1 MSTYDPYGTTYGAE
15 AAAGAAVGVFFLI
28 FGIIMLVALAVS
40 VLAIVGQ
47 WKAFKKAGK
56 NGWEA
61 LIPVYNQMTLC
72 EVVGL
77 WKWWP
82 IVILVSPMLSII
94 PVIGSLASSALSIYF
109 LVILNVSTARSFGKS
124 DGFAAGLVFLAPI
137 FWLIVGGKNTQY
149 VGATPMKDP
158 VMDFVNEKFL
168 NKDGNNTANQNMNNG
183 MNQNMGNG
191 GFTQNQPVNNMPNNY
206 NPTSNPVKFCTTC
219 GYKIENGEHFCP
231 GCGNQVQ

>member
-1 MSTYDPYGTTYGAE
+1 MSTYDPYSSYEATE
-15 AAAGAAVGVFFLI
+15 AAAGAAMGIFFLF
-28 FGIIMLVALAVS
+28 FGIIMIVALSIA

-47 WKAFKKAGK
+47 WKALKKAGK

-61 LIPVYNQMTLC
+61 IIPVYNQITLC

-82 IVILVSPMLSII
+82 LVILVSPMLSII

-149 VGATPMKDP
+149 VGATPMNDP

-168 NKDGNNTANQNMNNG
+168 NKNGNNAANQNMNNG
-183 MNQNMGNG
+183 MNQNMNG
-191 GFTQNQPVNNMPNNY
+191 GFQQNQPMNNMPNNY
-206 NPTSNPVKFCTTC
+206 NPSSNPVKFCTSC
-219 GYKIENGEHFCP
+219 GYKIENGERFCP
-231 GCGNQVQ
+231 GCGKEVQ

>member
-1 MSTYDPYGTTYGAE
+1 MSTYDPYSSYEATE
-15 AAAGAAVGVFFLI
+15 AAAGAAMGIFFLI
-28 FGIIMLVALAVS
+28 FGIIMIAALAIS

-61 LIPVYNQMTLC
+61 IIPVYNQITLC

-82 IVILVSPMLSII
+82 LVILVSPMLSII

-149 VGATPMKDP
+149 VGATPMNDP
-158 VMDFVNEKFL
+158 IMDFVNEKFL
-168 NKDGNNTANQNMNNG
+168 NKNGNNAANQNMNNG
-183 MNQNMGNG
+183 MNQNMNG
-191 GFTQNQPVNNMPNNY
+191 GFQQNQPMNNMPNNY
-206 NPTSNPVKFCTTC
+206 NPSSNPVKFCTSC
-219 GYKIENGEHFCP
+219 GYKIENGERFCP
-231 GCGNQVQ
+231 GCGKEVQ

>member
-1 MSTYDPYGTTYGAE
+1 MSTYDPYSSYEATE
-15 AAAGAAVGVFFLI
+15 AAAGAAIGIFFLV
-28 FGIIMLVALAVS
+28 FGIMMIAALAIA

-61 LIPVYNQMTLC
+61 IIPVYNQITLC

-82 IVILVSPMLSII
+82 LVILVSPMLSII

-149 VGATPMKDP
+149 VGATPMNDP

-168 NKDGNNTANQNMNNG
+168 NKNGNNAANQNMNNG
-183 MNQNMGNG
+183 MNQNMNG
-191 GFTQNQPVNNMPNNY
+191 GFQQNQPMNNMPNNY
-206 NPTSNPVKFCTTC
+206 NPSSNPVKFCTSC
-219 GYKIENGEHFCP
+219 GYKIENGERFCP
-231 GCGNQVQ
+231 GCGKEVQ

>member
-1 MSTYDPYGTTYGAE
+1 MSTYDPYSSYEATE
-15 AAAGAAVGVFFLI
+15 AAAGAAMGIFFLF
-28 FGIIMLVALAVS
+28 FGIIMIVALAIA

-47 WKAFKKAGK
+47 WKALKKAGK

-61 LIPVYNQMTLC
+61 IIPVYNQITLC

-82 IVILVSPMLSII
+82 LVILVSPMLSII

-149 VGATPMKDP
+149 VGATPMNDP

-168 NKDGNNTANQNMNNG
+168 NKNGNNAANQNMNNG
-183 MNQNMGNG
+183 MNQNMNG
-191 GFTQNQPVNNMPNNY
+191 GFQQNQPMNNMPNNY
-206 NPTSNPVKFCTTC
+206 NPSINPVKFCTSC
-219 GYKIENGEHFCP
+219 GYKIENGERFCP
-231 GCGNQVQ
+231 GCGKEVQ

>member
-1 MSTYDPYGTTYGAE
+1 MSTYDPYSSYEATE
-15 AAAGAAVGVFFLI
+15 AAAGAAIGIFFLI
-28 FGIIMLVALAVS
+28 FGIIMIVALAIA

-61 LIPVYNQMTLC
+61 IIPVYNQITLC

-82 IVILVSPMLSII
+82 LVILGCSFVSAVPII
-94 PVIGSLASSALSIYF
+94 GLVASALSIYF

-149 VGATPMKDP
+149 VGATPMNDP

-168 NKDGNNTANQNMNNG
+168 NKNGNNAANQNMNNG
-183 MNQNMGNG
+183 MNQNMNG
-191 GFTQNQPVNNMPNNY
+191 GFQQNQPMNNMPNNY
-206 NPTSNPVKFCTTC
+206 NPSSNPVKFCTSC
-219 GYKIENGEHFCP
+219 GYKIENGERFCP
-231 GCGNQVQ
+231 GCGKEVQ

>member
-1 MSTYDPYGTTYGAE
+1 MSTYDTYGTE
-15 AAAGAAVGVFFLI
+15 AVAGAAVGVIFLI
-28 FGIIMLVALAVS
+28 SGIIILVALAFA
-40 VLAIVGQ
+40 VLAVVGQ

-61 LIPVYNQMTLC
+61 IVPVYNQITLC

-82 IVILVSPMLSII
+82 VVILVSPMLSII

-109 LVILNVSTARSFGKS
+109 LVILNISTARSFGKS

-137 FWLIVGGKNTQY
+137 FWMILGGKNSQY

-168 NKDGNNTANQNMNNG
+168 NKNNNANQNMNNG
-183 MNQNMGNG
+183 MNQNMNG
-191 GFTQNQPVNNMPNNY
+191 GFQQNQPMNNMPNNS
-206 NPTSNPVKFCTTC
+206 NPAINPVKFCTSC
-219 GYKIENGEHFCP
+219 GYKIENGERFCP
-231 GCGNQVQ
+231 GCGKEVQ

>member
-1 MSTYDPYGTTYGAE
+1 MSTYDPYSSYEGTE
-15 AAAGAAVGVFFLI
+15 AAAGAAVGIFFLI
-28 FGIIMLVALAVS
+28 FGIIMIVSLAVA

-61 LIPVYNQMTLC
+61 IIPVYNQITLC

-82 IVILVSPMLSII
+82 LVILVSPMLSII

-137 FWLIVGGKNTQY
+137 FWFIVGGKNTQY
-149 VGATPMKDP
+149 VGATPMNDP

-168 NKDGNNTANQNMNNG
+168 NKNGNNAANQNMNNG
-183 MNQNMGNG
+183 MNQNMNG
-191 GFTQNQPVNNMPNNY
+191 GFQQNQPMNNMPNNY
-206 NPTSNPVKFCTTC
+206 NPSSNPVKFCTSC
-219 GYKIENGEHFCP
+219 GYKIENGERFCP
-231 GCGNQVQ
+231 GCGKEVQ

>member
-1 MSTYDPYGTTYGAE
+1 MSTYDTYGTE
-15 AAAGAAVGVFFLI
+15 AVAGAAVGVIFLI
-28 FGIIMLVALAVS
+28 SGIIILVALAFA
-40 VLAIVGQ
+40 VLAVVGQ

-61 LIPVYNQMTLC
+61 IVPVYNQITLC

-82 IVILVSPMLSII
+82 VVILVSPMLSII

-109 LVILNVSTARSFGKS
+109 LVILNISTARSFGKS

-137 FWLIVGGKNTQY
+137 FWMILGGKNSQY

-168 NKDGNNTANQNMNNG
+168 NKNNNANQNMNNG
-183 MNQNMGNG
+183 MNQNMNG
-191 GFTQNQPVNNMPNNY
+191 GFQQNQPMNNMPNNS
-206 NPTSNPVKFCTTC
+206 NPAINPVKFCTSC
-219 GYKIENGEHFCP
+219 GYKIANGERFCP
-231 GCGNQVQ
+231 GCGKEVQ

>member
-1 MSTYDPYGTTYGAE
+1 MSTYDPYSSYEATE
-15 AAAGAAVGVFFLI
+15 AAAGAAIGIFFLV
-28 FGIIMLVALAVS
+28 FGIIMIVALAIA

-61 LIPVYNQMTLC
+61 IIPVYNQITLC

-82 IVILVSPMLSII
+82 LVILGCSFVSAIPII
-94 PVIGSLASSALSIYF
+94 GLAGSALSIYF

-124 DGFAAGLVFLAPI
+124 DGFAAGLIFLAPI

-149 VGATPMKDP
+149 VGATPMNDP

-168 NKDGNNTANQNMNNG
+168 NKNGNNAANQNMNNG
-183 MNQNMGNG
+183 MNQNMNG
-191 GFTQNQPVNNMPNNY
+191 GFQQNQPMNNMPNNY
-206 NPTSNPVKFCTTC
+206 NPSSNPVKFCTSC
-219 GYKIENGEHFCP
+219 GYKIENGERFCP
-231 GCGNQVQ
+231 GCGKEVQ

>member
-1 MSTYDPYGTTYGAE
+1 MSTYDPYSSYEATE
-15 AAAGAAVGVFFLI
+15 AAAGAAIGIFFLV
-28 FGIIMLVALAVS
+28 FGIIMIVALAIA

-61 LIPVYNQMTLC
+61 IIPVYNQITLC

-82 IVILVSPMLSII
+82 LVILGCSFVSAVPII
-94 PVIGSLASSALSIYF
+94 GLAGSALSIYF

-124 DGFAAGLVFLAPI
+124 DGFAAGLIFLAPI

-149 VGATPMKDP
+149 VGATPMNDP

-168 NKDGNNTANQNMNNG
+168 NKNGNNAANQNMNNG
-183 MNQNMGNG
+183 MNQNMNG
-191 GFTQNQPVNNMPNNY
+191 GFQQNQPMNNMPNNY
-206 NPTSNPVKFCTTC
+206 NPSSNPVKFCTSC
-219 GYKIENGEHFCP
+219 GYKIENGERFCP
-231 GCGNQVQ
+231 GCGKEVQ

>member
-1 MSTYDPYGTTYGAE
+1 MSTYDTYGT
-15 AAAGAAVGVFFLI
+15 AGAATGAFLGGMVIFILVFFAI
-28 FGIIMLVALAVS
+28 CFGIAI
-40 VLAIVGQ
+40 LAIIGQ

-61 LIPVYNQMTLC
+61 IIPVYNQITLC

-82 IVILVSPMLSII
+82 LVILVSPILGII

-109 LVILNVSTARSFGKS
+109 LVILNVSTARSFGKG

-137 FWLIVGGKNTQY
+137 FWLIIGGKEVQY
-149 VGATPMKDP
+149 AGPTPMKDP

-168 NKDGNNTANQNMNNG
+168 NKNGNNTANQNMNNG

-191 GFTQNQPVNNMPNNY
+191 GFPQNQPVNNMPNNF
-206 NPTSNPVKFCTTC
+206 NPASNPVKFCTSC
-219 GYKIENGEHFCP
+219 GYKVENGERFCP
-231 GCGNQVQ
+231 GCGKEII

>member
-1 MSTYDPYGTTYGAE
+1 MSTYDPYSSYEATE
-15 AAAGAAVGVFFLI
+15 AAAGAAIGIFFLV
-28 FGIIMLVALAVS
+28 FGIMMIAALAIA

-61 LIPVYNQMTLC
+61 IIPVYNQITLC

-82 IVILVSPMLSII
+82 LVILVSPMLSII
-94 PVIGSLASSALSIYF
+94 PVIGSLASSAISIYF

-149 VGATPMKDP
+149 VGATPMNDP

-168 NKDGNNTANQNMNNG
+168 NKNGNNAANQNMNNG
-183 MNQNMGNG
+183 MNQNMNG
-191 GFTQNQPVNNMPNNY
+191 GFQQNQPMNNMPNNY
-206 NPTSNPVKFCTTC
+206 NPSSNPVKFCTSC
-219 GYKIENGEHFCP
+219 GYKIENGERFCP
-231 GCGNQVQ
+231 GCGKEVQ